1 MQMLS
6 NLLRAMSTLP
16 CYVTYT
22 RMPCAGTVISRLAQT
37 SSGGRQKSIV
47 LGQADVAVVTTTR
60 RTDMRLNNMQH
71 APGSDD
77 LVQRKPQRPSQL
89 FGGLAIVVDC
99 FAKSFQG
106 RLHITRRSG
115 LESFPRRR
123 PQQQHVLHGSGT
135 REHHVQVQPPILV

>member
-6 NLLRAMSTLP
+6 NLLRSRYTLP
-16 CYVTYT
+16 CYVTHT
-22 RMPCAGTVISRLAQT
+22 RISCASTAISQLAQ
-37 SSGGRQKSIV
+37 SSRRGTQRSIV
-47 LGQADVAVVTTTR
+47 LSRADVTVVTTTR

-71 APGSDD
+71 TSGSDD
-77 LVQRKPQRPSQL
+77 LVQRKPKRPSQL
-89 FGGLAIVVDC
+89 FGGLTIVVDG

-106 RLHITRRSG
+106 CLHITRRSG
-115 LESFPRRR
+115 FESFPRRR